1 MPDPPPVHDQVGAP
15 VEVVPPA
22 QVRAVETSPSGP
34 LLPPAASVRPPN
46 APRPAPRKQVT
57 PVVMDLARSPDTVGQ
72 QHADLAQGSVGD
84 GEHSLAASA
93 QGWIDRDT
101 ATPSW
106 RPILATTEE
115 LTEWEI
121 ETYLGVVSA
130 EVGIESRGA
139 DLHRLGDTL
148 ATGREIAN
156 QGLINAA
163 IDRGAHA
170 VVGVRMQYTPVG
182 ERLLITLS
190 GTAVTLRDRA

>member
-1 MPDPPPVHDQVGAP
+1 
-15 VEVVPPA
+15 
-22 QVRAVETSPSGP
+22 
-34 LLPPAASVRPPN
+34 
-46 APRPAPRKQVT
+46 
-57 PVVMDLARSPDTVGQ
+57 MDLARSAEPASLQSADTLSTTEDWGT
-72 QHADLAQGSVGD
+72 
-84 GEHSLAASA
+84 SLEASA
-93 QGWIDRDT
+93 QGWIGRDT
-101 ATPSW
+101 PTPSW
-106 RPILATTEE
+106 RPILATTDE

-163 IDRGAHA
+163 IERGAHA
-170 VVGVRMQYTPVG
+170 VVGVQMQYTPVG
-182 ERLLITLS
+182 DRLLITLS